1 MTKAELEQKVR
12 SRFKKGLCGFIR
24 QKAEVESLHDHEIAD
39 ILDVS
44 KSRICKLRRAYGI
57 KRADG
62 FSRRFERTYGVGAI
76 ETFKKMISSPENS
89 LADVGAHFGFSREYA
104 RHVYGKIYGRPYTEA
119 YEKKRLLKQNKRHAE
134 KIRKSKRA
142 GAIMKVGKK
151 MKSMGL
157 PYRVTSQGRSYV
169 VFTNGYRLGFRVSS
183 KPTIIGKK
191 AYFRINNA
199 NRDKEKYD
207 FLICLCS
214 KEKEDVHYIIPSEVL
229 PKALVSLLPE
239 ATRDQSKYA
248 KFKEAW
254 HLLAHD
260 SPEVA
265 HQSH

>member
-1 MTKAELEQKVR
+1 MTKVELGQDVR
-12 SRFKKGLCGFIR
+12 DRFGMELYGFVR

-39 ILDVS
+39 ILNVS
-44 KSRICKLRRAYGI
+44 KSRICKLRGAYGI
-57 KRADG
+57 KKADG
-62 FSRRFERTYGVGAI
+62 FQRRFERTYGIGAI
-76 ETFKKMISSPENS
+76 EGFKKMISSPENS
-89 LADVGAHFGFSREYA
+89 LADVGGHFGFSREYA

-119 YEKKRLLKQNKRHAE
+119 YKKKRLLKQKKRDAQRM
-134 KIRKSKRA
+134 KKSKRA
-142 GAIMKVGKK
+142 GALMKVGEK

-157 PYRVTSQGRSYV
+157 PYRVTSRGRSHV

-183 KPTIIGKK
+183 KPTMIGKK

-199 NRDKEKYD
+199 TRDKENYD
-207 FLICLCS
+207 FLICLCA
-214 KEKEDVHYIIPSEVL
+214 KEKEDVHFIIPSEVL

-260 SPEVA
+260 NSEVA
-265 HQSH
+265 HQTH